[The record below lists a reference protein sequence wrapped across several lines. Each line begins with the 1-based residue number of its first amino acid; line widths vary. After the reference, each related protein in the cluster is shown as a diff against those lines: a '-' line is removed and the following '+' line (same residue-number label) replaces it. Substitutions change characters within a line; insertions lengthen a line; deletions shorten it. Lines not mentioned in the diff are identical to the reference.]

1 MMHDKIQLVVLLALT
16 GILSKTS
23 GVPYR
28 FVLIEGPKTWTEA
41 QSYCREK
48 HMDLATV
55 QSDEDRAKLKEAA
68 NDVNFQSFA
77 WIGFYNGVLTWRW
90 SYQNTVI
97 SYTKWESWQPDS
109 GRTDEACAF
118 VDRNQRWGDA
128 TCLLEKYF
136 FCQTDDTENTALTN
150 IISANNGLDAWI
162 GLSKNLWLWSD
173 QTNVSWSSLTW
184 ESGQPNNVNGNEE
197 CACAGTEGQMADD
210 ACSTLRAFYCKTP
223 EVKKQLVRVA
233 VKSSGYLDESAVMKA
248 IEKKMNQILS
258 DQGMNNIIW
267 RVQPDGKIFHQT
279 NNTEK
284 TSTAC
289 EEH

>member
-1 MMHDKIQLVVLLALT
+1 
-16 GILSKTS
+16 
-23 GVPYR
+23 
-28 FVLIEGPKTWTEA
+28 
-41 QSYCREK
+41 
-48 HMDLATV
+48 MDLATV

-136 FCQTDDTENTALTN
+136 FCQTDEKGSAKFKYIKMSMKWREAQLYCRTLYTDLASVTDDTENTALTN